1 MHLNLHYG
9 TPESLKGKV
18 TAAGF
23 LSSLM
28 LRGTKNLNHQQIQDA
43 LDKNFARMGGG
54 FGGMGGRRMGGGGGG
69 ASVGTLSYSVQTKRA
84 NLPAVLEILR
94 QVLRE
99 PTLPES
105 EFEVVKNERLAML
118 EQGRSDPMRLG
129 TNRLQ
134 RLLSHYPASDVR
146 YVPTIAEEIDRMK
159 QVTVED
165 VRSLYREFLGASHGE
180 LTIVGD
186 FEPSEALSVLTRT
199 FEGWKNA
206 QPYERIER
214 PFQADLKPARETI
227 MTPDKANACYFAGL
241 TLPMKD
247 SDPDY
252 PALVAGNYI
261 LGGGSI
267 SSRIADRLRQK
278 GGLSYSAAA
287 TFGASPLDP
296 RGSLMIMAI
305 YNPVNVAKVVTGV
318 DEEVARI
325 LRDGVTA
332 EELKR
337 ATDGYL
343 KQREVGRTND
353 NMLASSLAENLFI
366 GRTMQFDADLEAKIK
381 AVTVDEVNAAL
392 RKYIRKNEFS
402 VVTAGDFAK

>member
-1 MHLNLHYG
+1 M
-9 TPESLKGKV
+9 
-18 TAAGF
+18 
-23 LSSLM
+23 
-28 LRGTKNLNHQQIQDA
+28 
-43 LDKNFARMGGG
+43 
-54 FGGMGGRRMGGGGGG
+54 
-69 ASVGTLSYSVQTKRA
+69 QTKRA

-105 EFEVVKNERLAML
+105 EFEVMKNERLAML

-134 RLLSHYPASDVR
+134 RLLSHYPATDVR
-146 YVPTIAEEIDRMK
+146 YVPTIAEEIDRIK
-159 QVTVED
+159 EVTVED
-165 VRSLYREFLGASHGE
+165 VRSLYRDFLGASHGE
-180 LTIVGD
+180 LSIVGD
-186 FEPSEALSVLTRT
+186 FEPSEALSVLART
-199 FEGWKNA
+199 FEGWKNP
-206 QPYERIER
+206 QPYARIER
-214 PFQADLKPARETI
+214 PFQPDLKPARETI
-227 MTPDKANACYFAGL
+227 LTPDKANACYFAGL
-241 TLPMKD
+241 TLQMKD

-287 TFGASPLDP
+287 NFSASPLDP
-296 RGSLMIMAI
+296 RGNLLIMAI
-305 YNPVNVAKVVTGV
+305 YNPANVTKVVTGV

-332 EELKR
+332 DELKR

-343 KQREVGRTND
+343 KQHEVSRTND
-353 NMLASSLAENLFI
+353 NMLASTLAENLFI

-381 AVTVDEVNAAL
+381 ALTVEEVNAAL
-392 RKYIRKNEFS
+392 RKYIHPEQLS
-402 VVTAGDFAK
+402 VVTAGDFKETK